1 MTMTITELLYNK
13 EIRYQVFFSINGN
26 TGEEKCILNGE
37 EMSFDDIKN
46 QYPIIPALR
55 SSNPNKEKGQNPDST
70 SLA

>member
-1 MTMTITELLYNK
+1 MTITELLYNK

-37 EMSFDDIKN
+37 ETTFDDIRAN
-46 QYPIIPALR
+46 YPISLSLIT
-55 SSNPNKEKGQNPDST
+55 SDPNKMKGINPDST